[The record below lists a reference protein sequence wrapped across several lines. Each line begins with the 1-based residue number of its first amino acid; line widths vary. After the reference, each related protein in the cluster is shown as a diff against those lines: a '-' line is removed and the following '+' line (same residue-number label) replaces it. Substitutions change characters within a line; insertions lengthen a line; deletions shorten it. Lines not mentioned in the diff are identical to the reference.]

1 VVNVLPSPQVRSPAR
16 LLVVTDRQALAQLVI
31 LTLNHGVYVSRVATT
46 RAEATALLDRW
57 RPQLVLLDM
66 DVAGAEVLAHL
77 GALPT
82 GAERPPVIALTRRGD
97 LKSKLQASE
106 RGVDDILTV
115 PFSPE
120 ELVARALAVMRRT
133 YRDAFAFTPTLTVG
147 ELELDI
153 LNRQVR
159 IGGHALELTGLEQGL
174 LDLLAANAGRVMSR
188 DEILDSLWGPDF
200 VAGSNLVDQHVRQL
214 RSRLQNDWKRPRYI
228 ATVPGRGY
236 RFLATTA
243 ADADAPAPA

>member
-1 VVNVLPSPQVRSPAR
+1 
-16 LLVVTDRQALAQLVI
+16 
-31 LTLNHGVYVSRVATT
+31 
-46 RAEATALLDRW
+46 
-57 RPQLVLLDM
+57 
-66 DVAGAEVLAHL
+66 
-77 GALPT
+77 
-82 GAERPPVIALTRRGD
+82 VIALTRRGD
-97 LKSKLQASE
+97 LKSKLAAFEQ
-106 RGVDDILTV
+106 GVDDILTV

-120 ELVARALAVMRRT
+120 ELVARVLALMRRS
-133 YRDAFAFTPTLTVG
+133 YRDAVAFTPTLRVG

-159 IGGHALELTGLEQGL
+159 VGGHELQLTALEQGL
-174 LDLLAANAGRVMSR
+174 LYLLAANAGRVMSR

-243 ADADAPAPA
+243 ADADAAPAP

>member
-1 VVNVLPSPQVRSPAR
+1 VNVVPGAQVRSPAR
-16 LLVVTDRQALAQLVI
+16 LLVVTDRQALAQLIV
-31 LTLNHGVYVSRVATT
+31 LTLNHGVYVGRAATT
-46 RAEATALLDRW
+46 PEEALALLDRW
-57 RPQLVLLDM
+57 QPQLVLLDM
-66 DVAGAEVLAHL
+66 DVSGPQILAHL

-82 GAERPPVIALTRRGD
+82 EAGRPPVIALTRRGD
-97 LKSKLQASE
+97 LKSKLAAFEQ
-106 RGVDDILTV
+106 GVDDILTV

-120 ELVARALAVMRRT
+120 ELVARALALMRRT
-133 YRDAFAFTPTLTVG
+133 YRDALSFTPTLKVG

-159 IGGHALELTGLEQGL
+159 IGGHALELTALEQGL
-174 LDLLAANAGRVMSR
+174 LYLLAANAGRVMTR

-243 ADADAPAPA
+243 ADADTAPAT

>member
-1 VVNVLPSPQVRSPAR
+1 VTVVQPAQVRSPAR
-16 LLVVTDRQALAQLVI
+16 LLVVADRQALAQLIV
-31 LTLNHGVYVSRVATT
+31 LTLNHGVYVSRVAATL
-46 RAEATALLDRW
+46 AEATALLERW
-57 RPQLVLLDM
+57 RPQLVVLDM
-66 DVAGAEVLAHL
+66 DVCGAARLAHL
-77 GALPT
+77 GALPSGT
-82 GAERPPVIALTRRGD
+82 EHPPVIALTRRGD
-97 LKSKLQASE
+97 LKSKLQAFE
-106 RGVDDILTV
+106 QGVDDILTV
-115 PFSPE
+115 PFPPE
-120 ELVARALAVMRRT
+120 ELVARVLALMRRS
-133 YRDAFAFTPTLTVG
+133 YRDAFAFTPTLRVG

-159 IGGHALELTGLEQGL
+159 VGGHELQLTALEQGL
-174 LDLLAANAGRVMSR
+174 LYLLAANAGRVMSR

-243 ADADAPAPA
+243 ADADTAPA

>member
-1 VVNVLPSPQVRSPAR
+1 MNVVQPAQVRSPAR
-16 LLVVTDRQALAQLVI
+16 LLVVADRQALAQLIV
-31 LTLNHGVYVSRVATT
+31 LTLNHGVYVSRVAATL
-46 RAEATALLDRW
+46 AEATALLERW
-57 RPQLVLLDM
+57 RPQLVVLDM
-66 DVAGAEVLAHL
+66 DVCGAALLAHL
-77 GALPT
+77 GALPA
-82 GAERPPVIALTRRGD
+82 GAGHPPVIALTRRGD
-97 LKSKLQASE
+97 LKSKLAAFEQ
-106 RGVDDILTV
+106 GVDDILTV

-120 ELVARALAVMRRT
+120 ELVARVLAVMRRS
-133 YRDAFAFTPTLTVG
+133 YRDAVAFTPTLRVG

-159 IGGHALELTGLEQGL
+159 IGGHALELTALEQGL
-174 LDLLAANAGRVMSR
+174 LYLLAANAGRVMTR

-243 ADADAPAPA
+243 ADADTAPAP